1 MESSTMAFQVRQELI
16 DVWEYG
22 DRSER
27 AMVFA
32 TSEETGTT
40 RTRNAPTCHVRE
52 ENACKRDMMCMECR
66 KDVDAPFEGLSA
78 R

>member
-1 MESSTMAFQVRQELI
+1 MAFQVRQELI

-32 TSEETGTT
+32 TSDETENT
-40 RTRNAPTCHVRE
+40 RTRNAPT
-52 ENACKRDMMCMECR
+52 
-66 KDVDAPFEGLSA
+66 
-78 R
+78 